1 MNNDMFNVMFA
12 EEIIQ
17 RFKPELL
24 TVNMQDVD
32 IGHFDF
38 SSYANNL
45 RKADW
50 AAAHLW
56 NVIQSTPGMA
66 NDTVMVIA
74 PEHGRNFNPNTSV
87 DAYGRL
93 ALDHTSPSAGVSGDQ
108 MAREIFCLVVG
119 PPNVVKQGLVV
130 NSLSG
135 ESTEIV
141 PTIANILGFD
151 TSIPA
156 SAGVKNFNQCDLAQA
171 FF

>member
-1 MNNDMFNVMFA
+1 
-12 EEIIQ
+12 
-17 RFKPELL
+17 
-24 TVNMQDVD
+24 
-32 IGHFDF
+32 
-38 SSYANNL
+38 
-45 RKADW
+45 
-50 AAAHLW
+50 
-56 NVIQSTPGMA
+56 
-66 NDTVMVIA
+66 
-74 PEHGRNFNPNTSV
+74 
-87 DAYGRL
+87 
-93 ALDHTSPSAGVSGDQ
+93 